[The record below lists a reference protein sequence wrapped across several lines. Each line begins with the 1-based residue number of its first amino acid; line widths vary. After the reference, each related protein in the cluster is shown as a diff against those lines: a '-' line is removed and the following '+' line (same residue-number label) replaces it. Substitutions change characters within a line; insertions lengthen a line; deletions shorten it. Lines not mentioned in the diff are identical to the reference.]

1 MFTTG
6 QLIFA
11 ILFAITFLLIIILS
25 YKKDRKIH
33 LKNYKG
39 VIWVAIAF
47 AIFLIFLVSI
57 KFLLKN

>member
-11 ILFAITFLLIIILS
+11 VLFAITFLLIIVLS
-25 YKKDRKIH
+25 YKRDKKVH

-39 VIWVAIAF
+39 VIWIAVAIT
-47 AIFLIFLVSI
+47 IFISLLALI
-57 KFLLKN
+57 KFSLKN